1 MSRNVSSQGSAYYQL
16 SYRIIE
22 SGEPTRLSIVE
33 LEEAIRAANER
44 VRDVVWTGWSMFNQF
59 SRREI
64 APRIIIETISGQE
77 VEAYETNLREN
88 PEASRDEVWRITA
101 DGRATLFRP
110 YREDTMRDPVLA
122 RRGLTPGTWFAP
134 RTLVREVYELATHAK
149 EMSKAFP
156 SAARVEFRCTWLGL
170 KGRIIADF
178 EPGTNWHERR
188 CHADQRTSAAIVSVD
203 ELTADTAAV
212 VAKLVKPVLN
222 LFDGLDLSREW
233 IARQVPKFRM
243 L

>member
-1 MSRNVSSQGSAYYQL
+1 MSRDASSKETAYYQL
-16 SYRIIE
+16 SYRMVD
-22 SGEPTRLSIVE
+22 SGGQARLSITE
-33 LEEAIRAANER
+33 LAEAIRVANER

-59 SRREI
+59 TRPEI
-64 APRIIIETISGQE
+64 APRIIIDTISGEE

-88 PEASRDEVWRITA
+88 SQTSRDEVWRITA
-101 DGRATLFRP
+101 DGRATLFRA
-110 YREDTMRDPVLA
+110 YREDAMIDPMFA
-122 RRGLTPGTWFAP
+122 KRGLTPGTWFSP

-149 EMSKAFP
+149 ELSKAFP
-156 SAARVEFRCTWLGL
+156 SAVKVEFRCTWLGL
-170 KGRIIADF
+170 SGRIIADF
-178 EPGTNWHERR
+178 EPGTNWRERR
-188 CHADQRTSAAIVSVD
+188 CHADQRTSAAIVSAD

-233 IARQVPKFRM
+233 IVREVPKFRM